1 VVNNKLTR
9 SDSFSNQLTSRAGLN
24 PTGSGVSVFDREG
37 GKGKGG
43 SVKTSILRS
52 LKPVHPTR
60 DVESLLNIT
69 RRGADTK
76 NVDRRFIENISST
89 VSTLYNKKRLDVPI
103 SEKIGLSLG
112 NIGSTGGL
120 PAKETFS
127 GEGKLWSNIPVVGAK
142 LKINF

>member
-1 VVNNKLTR
+1 VVTDKLTR
-9 SDSFSNQLTSRAGLN
+9 SDSFSNKLTSRAGLS
-24 PTGSGVSVFDREG
+24 PTNIFDREG

-52 LKPVHPTR
+52 LSEVTPKR

-69 RRGADTK
+69 RRGADIK
-76 NVDRRFIENISST
+76 NVDSRFIENTSST

-103 SEKIGLSLG
+103 SENIGLSLG

-120 PAKETFS
+120 PAKESFS

-142 LKINF
+142 LKIDF